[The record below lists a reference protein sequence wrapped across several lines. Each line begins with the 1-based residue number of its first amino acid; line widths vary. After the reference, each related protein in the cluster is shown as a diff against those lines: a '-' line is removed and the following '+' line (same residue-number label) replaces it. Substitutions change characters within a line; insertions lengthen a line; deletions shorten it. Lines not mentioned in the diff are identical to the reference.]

1 MEITFNAIYKEMII
15 KNISLIYYA
24 HSSQD
29 AL

>member
-1 MEITFNAIYKEMII
+1 MDIIFDAIYEEKII